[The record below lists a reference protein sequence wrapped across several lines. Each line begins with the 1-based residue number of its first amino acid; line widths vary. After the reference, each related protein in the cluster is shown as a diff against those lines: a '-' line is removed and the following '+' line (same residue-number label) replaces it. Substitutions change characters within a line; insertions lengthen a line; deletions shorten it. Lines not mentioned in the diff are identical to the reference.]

1 MVDDFVDA
9 VDCAAYYAQDSF
21 VDLAV
26 GEESLQC
33 RDYFDDEYC
42 DVQGNRVSP
51 YSELHAKYRIDQW
64 IRPIQ
69 IYTFN
74 FECPIE
80 LIESENHY
88 CLRGKEGEECC
99 TNDFETFSKRFSKG
113 CVENCP
119 YVSDTK

>member
-1 MVDDFVDA
+1 MQDFRWSLNLLQEIFSVFSRREKQTNQNRLLNSLVDDFVDA

-51 YSELHAKYRIDQW
+51 YSELHAKYRIDQ
-64 IRPIQ
+64 
-69 IYTFN
+69 
-74 FECPIE
+74 
-80 LIESENHY
+80 
-88 CLRGKEGEECC
+88 
-99 TNDFETFSKRFSKG
+99 
-113 CVENCP
+113 
-119 YVSDTK
+119 